1 MASGFRLLAPGP
13 DSRLTAIGSRLPAS
27 GFRLSV
33 SGSRLLRG
41 GADALIS
48 EILNFLR

>member
-1 MASGFRLLAPGP
+1 MFTGELLALGFRRLASGFRLLAPGP
-13 DSRLTAIGSRLPAS
+13 DSRLPAY
-27 GFRLSV
+27 
-33 SGSRLLRG
+33 RLLRG

>member
-1 MASGFRLLAPGP
+1 MGAA
-13 DSRLTAIGSRLPAS
+13 AGSRLPAA
-27 GFRLSV
+27 GFRLSNPQ
-33 SGSRLLRG
+33 SRLSAIGSRLLRG